1 MDNRIQRYT
10 VLGIIAVCTL
20 ISAILADSLLGV
32 WSVEIGEPI
41 PGAWKWLLGDTTQSF
56 RTQTVALLVGVVL
69 LGFAFGGVWFFIGA
83 GYRWLRRQLA
93 ST

>member
-20 ISAILADSLLGV
+20 ISAILGDSLLGV
-32 WSVEIGEPI
+32 WGVDIGEPI
-41 PGAWKWLLGDTTQSF
+41 PGAWRWLLGDTIQSF
-56 RTQTVALLVGVVL
+56 RTQTVALLVGGIL
-69 LGFAFGGVWFFIGA
+69 LGFALGGVWFFIGA

-93 ST
+93 